1 MGMLTQ
7 VSEGTHSLAPVKA
20 HEGLHSTQQGLETLS
35 LDGNEVTRCLGLTES
50 ILKNLLQVWGATK
63 IPPI

>member
-7 VSEGTHSLAPVKA
+7 VSEGAHSLAPVKA

-35 LDGNEVTRCLGLTES
+35 LDGNAVTGCLGLTES
-50 ILKNLLQVWGATK
+50 IPKNLR
-63 IPPI
+63 